1 MALRKERLGFVGCGM
16 MGEAMVKG
24 LLRERLVEPGQIVAS
39 HPREDRRR
47 ELEAAYGIDTVAANA
62 DAVRGAT
69 TVVVAV
75 KPQRLGEVLQD
86 LAGQVPAGAT
96 VMSIVAGAT
105 TATFSRA
112 LGVERVVRVMPNTPA
127 QIGHGMSVWTATEA
141 VDEAG
146 RLRART
152 ILSAL
157 GEEEMVEHEEEIDMA
172 TALSGTGPAYV
183 FLFMEALI
191 DAGVH
196 LGFSRRV
203 AARLVRQTVLG
214 AAEYA
219 VEAPEHVAR
228 MRNEVT
234 SPGGTTADALYQLER
249 GRLRTV
255 LSDAVWAAYRRCLEL
270 GGRSLERSGNGSS
283 GP

>member
-1 MALRKERLGFVGCGM
+1 MALRNERLGFVGCGM

-39 HPREDRRR
+39 HPRGDRRR
-47 ELEAAYGIDTVAANA
+47 ALREAYGIETVAANA
-62 DAVRGAT
+62 EAVRDASIA
-69 TVVVAV
+69 VVTV
-75 KPQRLGEVLQD
+75 KPQRLAEVLHD
-86 LAGQVPAGAT
+86 LAGQVPPGAM

-105 TATFSRA
+105 TTTFREA

-127 QIGHGMSVWTATEA
+127 QIGHGMSVWMATPE
-141 VDEAG
+141 VDRAG
-146 RLRART
+146 RERARL

-157 GEEEMVEHEEEIDMA
+157 GEEEMVDHEEEIDMA

-228 MRNEVT
+228 RRNEVT
-234 SPGGTTADALYQLER
+234 SPGGTTAEALYQLER

-270 GGRSLERSGNGSS
+270 GGRPLQRSGNGAPRS
-283 GP
+283 

>member
-105 TATFSRA
+105 TAIFSRA

-270 GGRSLERSGNGSS
+270 GGRSLERSGNGFS